1 MRLRRLLI
9 TSVTAL
15 LLVLPASVTVAQ
27 DESPAPDPL
36 AALADSVFAGV
47 FPTELGGLPWD
58 DITVQAGAE
67 SFEDQD
73 EEDRA
78 DMEAFLEELGAT
90 ADDMTVANASR
101 FSFSEEFSDF
111 ALVSAFQVS
120 GVDAARL
127 LEALVPRFAQDLEEP
142 QQEDGQVAG
151 KDVVIVWDAASDAFF
166 GEAQPL
172 HLYAIGETV
181 WIVSAAE
188 PALTEAFDKLP

>member
-1 MRLRRLLI
+1 MGIRRLLV
-9 TSVTAL
+9 TTVTAL
-15 LLVLPASVTVAQ
+15 LLLPASVAVAQ

-36 AALADSVFAGV
+36 AALADSVFAEV

-67 SFEDQD
+67 GFEDD
-73 EEDRA
+73 DDEDRA
-78 DMEAFLEELGAT
+78 DIEALLEELGAT
-90 ADDMTVANASR
+90 VDDLATANASR
-101 FSFSEEFSDF
+101 FSFSEESSEY
-111 ALVSAFQVS
+111 ALISAFQVS

-127 LEALVPRFAQDLEEP
+127 LEALLPRFVEDLEEP
-142 QQEDGQVAG
+142 MQEDGQVAG
-151 KDVVIVWDAASDAFF
+151 KDVVIVYDAASDVFF

-172 HLYAIGETV
+172 HMYASGETV